1 MTLTRRFALAAPVV
15 AASLSGVALPGDALA
30 ARKTKGKKDPTPV
43 GAPSET
49 PLGPMDTAAQW
60 AYVRDFH
67 TGAVLLDKR
76 ADEPM
81 PPSSMTKLMTMYLV
95 YEQLKKGNMKLTDT
109 LPVSARAAAM
119 GGSRMFLD
127 VNKTAVVEDLI
138 RGVIVQSGNDAAV
151 VLAEAV
157 GGSEERFAD
166 MMNAKAKQLGLT
178 RSVFRNATG
187 WPNPEQVMS
196 ARDIATLAWHIITE
210 FPEYYKYDSEKTFKY
225 NNIEQPNR
233 HPMVQA
239 GTADG
244 LKTGHT
250 DAGGYGL
257 AASSSREGGR
267 RLIMV
272 LNGLKSMHDRAKE
285 AERVMNWAFA
295 NFENVTLFSANVV
308 VDNAPVWLGV
318 DKTVPLVGGRDLV
331 VTLPRSWR
339 QTASI
344 RISYEAPIKAP
355 IAKGDPVGTLLLRG
369 QGVPNMDVKLLAGNA
384 VPRLSL
390 PMRGLAV
397 LTHYVSGG

>member
-1 MTLTRRFALAAPVV
+1 MKFSRRLAITAALTGLPVLA
-15 AASLSGVALPGDALA
+15 SGAFA
-30 ARKTKGKKDPTPV
+30 ARPKAKAKDPVPTGSP
-43 GAPSET
+43 GET
-49 PLGPMDTAAQW
+49 PLGPLDTAAKW
-60 AYVRDFH
+60 AFVQDFT

-76 ADEPM
+76 ADEQM

-295 NFENVTLFSANVV
+295 NFENVTLFSANEV